1 MKHAILGPGGVG
13 GLIGASL
20 AHAGESV
27 TMVMRPGSANP
38 GQLHLESPFG
48 NFFAHVDWTSS
59 VPSADVVWITVKATE
74 LEAALTSFPN
84 TNSVQAI
91 VPLLNGVDH
100 VEQLRAR
107 YGHEK
112 VIPATIAVEAERVA
126 PGRIVHR
133 SPFARLNMHASGR
146 TVLEKIIQQL
156 QLIGFTCQFVDNE
169 ATLIWSKL
177 VFLCPLAL
185 ASTASAK
192 TIGEMAADQAWSNR
206 VEACLREVASV
217 ARQEGAEVN
226 PDAVLSFIRSLPG
239 HMRSSMQKDV
249 EQGRAP
255 ELDAIGGAVLR
266 HAERH
271 GIEVSVTCALV
282 DAVTRRIS
290 GQQSG
295 VNRAPD
301 S

>member
-271 GIEVSVTCALV
+271 GIEVSVTCELV

-290 GQQSG
+290 RQQSG